1 MIGKAGRT
9 GDGILTSP
17 RVVMATVIAAGILL
31 RAPGLFTDF
40 WLDEI
45 WSLSMAQAARTPLE
59 IFTSLRHDNN
69 HHLNTLW
76 IWLAGAQADWVVYRL
91 FPFASG
97 IAVMLLLPMLGRDE
111 RERVVLAVLGAFAA
125 MPVVYSTEARGYMP
139 AAALALGAVVLS
151 YGGRP
156 ARFPTGVRPV
166 GDDVRAGYPAD
177 RGRHARRTLLAGLLI
192 SLAMLAHMT
201 AVFAYAGLLV
211 QKRKHWPLM
220 HALPLA
226 TLAYLGWMSRTMT
239 VGGGVPMSRTE
250 AALMAARW
258 TGGIVV
264 VAIALFELVKR
275 DDRLFFAITVFLA
288 PLATVTAFPIPH
300 NHPRYF
306 FLASVFALPLLA
318 SFIVRL
324 RVYGVALLLAWLIMM
339 GVQLAPFLRDGRGHY
354 YDALELMARQSGGTA
369 RISGAYH
376 FGNARMVSFY
386 APYLPEGL
394 RVEYVNDPA
403 DAEWFVGHSFIPDAE
418 TPTLPG
424 YREVQRFRHGG
435 FSGWTW
441 MVYRRIP

>member
-1 MIGKAGRT
+1 
-9 GDGILTSP
+9 
-17 RVVMATVIAAGILL
+17 MAIVIAAGILV

-45 WSLSMAQAARTPLE
+45 WSLALARAARTPLE

-76 IWLAGAQADWVVYRL
+76 IWLAGARADWVVYRL
-91 FPFASG
+91 FSFASG

-139 AAALALGAVVLS
+139 AAALALGAVVLAH
-151 YGGRP
+151 GAGTAPDQP
-156 ARFPTGVRPV
+156 ART
-166 GDDVRAGYPAD
+166 PA
-177 RGRHARRTLLAGLLI
+177 LLSGLLI

-201 AVFAYAGLLV
+201 AVFAYAGLLFR
-211 QKRKHWPLM
+211 KRRHWALM

-226 TLAYLGWMSRTMT
+226 TLAYLAWLSRTMT

-250 AALMAARW
+250 AALTAARW

-275 DDRLFFAITVFLA
+275 DDRLFFAIAVFLA
-288 PLATVTAFPIPH
+288 PLATVTAFAIPH
-300 NHPRYF
+300 AHPRYF
-306 FLASVFALPLLA
+306 FIASLFALPLVA

-324 RVYGVALLLAWLIMM
+324 RILGVALLLAWLIVM
-339 GVQLAPFLRDGRGHY
+339 GFRLAPFLRDGRGHY

-369 RISGAYH
+369 RISGTYD
-376 FGNARMVSFY
+376 FGNARIVAFY
-386 APYLPEGL
+386 ARYLPDDL
-394 RVEYVNDPA
+394 RAEYGKEP
-403 DAEWFVGHSFIPDAE
+403 AEWFLVHSFDPGAQSPE
-418 TPTLPG
+418 VVG